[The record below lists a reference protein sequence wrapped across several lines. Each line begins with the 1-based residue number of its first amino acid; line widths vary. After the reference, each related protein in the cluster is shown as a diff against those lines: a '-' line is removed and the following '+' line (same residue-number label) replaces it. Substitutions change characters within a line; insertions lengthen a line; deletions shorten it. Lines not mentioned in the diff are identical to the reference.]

1 MKIVKKKYTTI
12 SFIKYVASKPPS
24 LVLKEV
30 KLKRSLFDINNLFLA
45 HTNKEL

>member
-24 LVLKEV
+24 LILKEV
-30 KLKRSLFDINNLFLA
+30 KLKRSLLKIS
-45 HTNKEL
+45 